1 MTDNELKA
9 AATTALR
16 IIAQAQHEDR
26 VLTPQELVAVEG
38 PLKEVATRRGIVVMM
53 KLSGPRRR

>member
-1 MTDNELKA
+1 MTDKELKD

-38 PLKEVATRRGIVVMM
+38 PLKEVATRRGIVAMV
-53 KLSGPRRR
+53 KLRRPHHR